1 MNDTRTAVTVTVTGI
16 SSMATRQV
24 LNDLASE
31 YEAKTGQRVAV
42 ESTGGV
48 AALKRIE
55 EGETFDI
62 VVLASDAIDRLAVA
76 GRIDAQSRVS
86 IARSGVAIAVAA
98 GAPHPRI
105 DDEAAVREAVLAA
118 RSIGYS
124 TGPSGVYLTRL
135 FERWGIATKI
145 ASRIVQAPPGV
156 AVGTLIARG
165 EVELGFQQMSEMI
178 GVAGIDVLGMLPPEI
193 QTLTVFEG
201 AVCANANEPTR
212 ARSFLAYAGSPD
224 ADATKA
230 LHGMEPVR

>member
-1 MNDTRTAVTVTVTGI
+1 MRMSMNGI

-24 LNDLASE
+24 LNDLASAF
-31 YEAKTGQRVAV
+31 EAKSGERVAI
-42 ESTGGV
+42 ESVGGV

-55 EGETFDI
+55 EGEEFDI
-62 VVLASDAIDRLAVA
+62 VVLASDAIDRLAA
-76 GRIDAQSRVS
+76 SARIDAASRVR
-86 IARSGVAIAVAA
+86 IARSGVAIAVAK
-98 GAPHPRI
+98 GAPRPAI

-135 FERWGIATKI
+135 FERWGIAERI

-178 GVAGIDVLGMLPPEI
+178 GVEGIDVLGMLPPRI

-201 AVCANANEPTR
+201 AICANANAPQL
-212 ARSFLAYAGSPD
+212 ARVFLAFLASPD
-224 ADATKA
+224 ADGAKVR
-230 LHGMEPVR
+230 HGMEPC

>member
-1 MNDTRTAVTVTVTGI
+1 MSMNGI

-24 LNDLASE
+24 LNDLASAF
-31 YEAKTGQRVAV
+31 EAKSGERVAI
-42 ESTGGV
+42 ESVGGV

-55 EGETFDI
+55 EGEAFDI
-62 VVLASDAIDRLAVA
+62 VVLASNAIDRLAA
-76 GRIDAQSRVS
+76 SARIEATSRVR
-86 IARSGVAIAVAA
+86 IARSGVAIAVAK
-98 GAPHPRI
+98 GAPRPAI

-135 FERWGIATKI
+135 FERWGIAERI
-145 ASRIVQAPPGV
+145 AARIVQAPPGV

-178 GVAGIDVLGMLPPEI
+178 GVEGIDVLGMLPPQI

-201 AVCANANEPTR
+201 AICANANANAPQLAR
-212 ARSFLAYAGSPD
+212 AFLAFLASPD
-224 ADATKA
+224 ADGAKVR
-230 LHGMEPVR
+230 HGMEPC